1 MMDAWRVSTRRLFFG
16 TRVGRVAAVCCYYRR
31 SLHSMPRNTRSK
43 PSNVVKSRSAP
54 SLLGGFSSSRQSQD
68 HLPSNRF
75 IELGDIALGNSRRH
89 EPYGETEVHALAVP
103 EAASEPQAKVRTEV
117 QRRPKPSKTG
127 QPINRPK
134 PAHPVATQQP
144 KRLPPPLT
152 RPKPPRPPSARPN
165 LPLPPKMALPKP
177 PKVYRTKPLA
187 VRRQS
192 ATGRNRPQ

>member
-1 MMDAWRVSTRRLFFG
+1 
-16 TRVGRVAAVCCYYRR
+16 
-31 SLHSMPRNTRSK
+31 MPRNTRSK

-75 IELGDIALGNSRRH
+75 IELGDIALGNSHRH
-89 EPYGETEVHALAVP
+89 GPHGESDGHALIEP
-103 EAASEPQAKVRTEV
+103 EAASEPQVKTRAEV
-117 QRRPKPSKTG
+117 QRRPKTSKTN
-127 QPINRPK
+127 QPIHHPK
-134 PAHPVATQQP
+134 AHPVATQQP

-177 PKVYRTKPLA
+177 PKVYRPKPLA
-187 VRRQS
+187 VRREG
-192 ATGRNRPQ
+192 ATSRNRPR